1 MGKKEVSQTKSVKSS
16 IVEWIKVF
24 GLAIILAFVITLF
37 IKPTLVR
44 GDSMLPTLHEND
56 YLIINKI
63 GYKVG
68 EPKNGDVI
76 VFKSDLEQ
84 NDGTNK
90 DLVKR
95 IIGIEGDRII
105 IKDGKV
111 YINDKELKSDVY
123 GITDYIDYPGIA
135 EEPITL
141 GDDEYFCLG
150 DNRPVSQDSRYEEDV
165 PCKEAQA
172 TEGIVDI
179 NASELRIHMQKAV
192 AEQRADE
199 ADEHEF

>member
-111 YINDKELKSDVY
+111 YVNDKLLNETYLSQGMDTKGD
-123 GITDYIDYPGIA
+123 IDLVVPQGK
-135 EEPITL
+135 L
-141 GDDEYFCLG
+141 FVLG
-150 DNRPVSQDSRYEEDV
+150 DNREVSLDSRYEQV
-165 PCKEAQA
+165 
-172 TEGIVDI
+172 GLVDI
-179 NASELRIHMQKAV
+179 SDVEGKVLIRLYPFNDISLIK
-192 AEQRADE
+192 
-199 ADEHEF
+199 

>member
-111 YINDKELKSDVY
+111 YVNDKLLNETYLSQGMDTKGD
-123 GITDYIDYPGIA
+123 IDLVIPQGK
-135 EEPITL
+135 L
-141 GDDEYFCLG
+141 FVLG
-150 DNRPVSQDSRYEEDV
+150 DNREVSLDSRYEQV
-165 PCKEAQA
+165 
-172 TEGIVDI
+172 GLVDI
-179 NASELRIHMQKAV
+179 SDVEGKVLIRLYPFNDISLIK
-192 AEQRADE
+192 
-199 ADEHEF
+199 

>member
-95 IIGIEGDRII
+95 IIGIEGDRVT
-105 IKDGKV
+105 IKDGQV
-111 YINDKELKSDVY
+111 YVNDKLLNETYLSQGMDTKGD
-123 GITDYIDYPGIA
+123 IDLVVPQGK
-135 EEPITL
+135 L
-141 GDDEYFCLG
+141 FVLG
-150 DNRPVSQDSRYEEDV
+150 DNREVSLDSRYEQV
-165 PCKEAQA
+165 
-172 TEGIVDI
+172 GLVDI
-179 NASELRIHMQKAV
+179 SDVEGKVLIRLYPFNDISLIK
-192 AEQRADE
+192 
-199 ADEHEF
+199 

>member
-111 YINDKELKSDVY
+111 YVNDKLLNETYLSQGMDTKGD
-123 GITDYIDYPGIA
+123 IDLVVPQGK
-135 EEPITL
+135 L
-141 GDDEYFCLG
+141 FVLG
-150 DNRPVSQDSRYEEDV
+150 DNREVSWESRYEQV
-165 PCKEAQA
+165 
-172 TEGIVDI
+172 GLVDI
-179 NASELRIHMQKAV
+179 SDVEGKVLIRLYPFNDISLIK
-192 AEQRADE
+192 
-199 ADEHEF
+199 

>member
-105 IKDGKV
+105 IQDGKV
-111 YINDKELKSDVY
+111 YVNDKLLNETYLSQGMDTKGD
-123 GITDYIDYPGIA
+123 IDLVVPQGK
-135 EEPITL
+135 L
-141 GDDEYFCLG
+141 FVLG
-150 DNRPVSQDSRYEEDV
+150 DNREVSLDSRYEQV
-165 PCKEAQA
+165 
-172 TEGIVDI
+172 GLVDI
-179 NASELRIHMQKAV
+179 SDVEGKVLIRLYPFNDISLIK
-192 AEQRADE
+192 
-199 ADEHEF
+199 